1 MKKHAMI
8 PVLAGL
14 LALGGCGV
22 LQDAGPQ
29 TTQQRTIGA
38 VTAVKLLTSGDLR
51 ITTGESPTLSITA
64 GANQLDDL
72 TSVVDNGTLIL
83 DSNAGMTGGGDISY
97 ALVVPAIS
105 QLELRG
111 SGDATGTGV
120 VDGDF
125 SLIVSGSGAANLT
138 GLDVPS
144 VAVNLSGS
152 GDATL
157 GGQADAQEVD
167 LSGSGGYDG
176 SGLTTGQT
184 GVQVTGSGDAQVNV
198 SGRLSA
204 TISGSGDISYTGS
217 PTEVEKSV
225 TGSGSVSGS

>member
-1 MKKHAMI
+1 MSPP
-8 PVLAGL
+8 PVMPALLSRINVPLSTTDVRSSSWLA
-14 LALGGCGV
+14 
-22 LQDAGPQ
+22 P
-29 TTQQRTIGA
+29 A
-38 VTAVKLLTSGDLR
+38 VMLNVGD
-51 ITTGESPTLSITA
+51 SPALSITA

-138 GLDVPS
+138 GLD
-144 VAVNLSGS
+144 
-152 GDATL
+152 
-157 GGQADAQEVD
+157 
-167 LSGSGGYDG
+167 
-176 SGLTTGQT
+176 
-184 GVQVTGSGDAQVNV
+184 
-198 SGRLSA
+198 
-204 TISGSGDISYTGS
+204 
-217 PTEVEKSV
+217 
-225 TGSGSVSGS
+225 

>member
-51 ITTGESPTLSITA
+51 ITAGESPTLSITA

-97 ALVVPAIS
+97 ALVVPVIS

-157 GGQADAQEVD
+157 HRFADRGGKVGHGRRLRLRE
-167 LSGSGGYDG
+167 LSTAGAS
-176 SGLTTGQT
+176 
-184 GVQVTGSGDAQVNV
+184 
-198 SGRLSA
+198 SGRGSA
-204 TISGSGDISYTGS
+204 EPGSR
-217 PTEVEKSV
+217 SV
-225 TGSGSVSGS
+225 